1 MEAEQ
6 RMVALTQAL
15 ADPLRLELLRA
26 LMGGAA
32 TVSELTAL
40 TGASQPNVSNHLA
53 VLRERGLVRA
63 TREGRQM
70 RYDVRDAAVAN
81 LIEALA
87 AVAEAPTRRPQE
99 RMSPQLAQ
107 ARMCYDHLAGEV
119 GVAVYD
125 ALRARGAL
133 LANPVAGAR
142 RAGSAGASAAVEL
155 SSAGE
160 TLFGDLGID
169 VAALRHLKR
178 RFAFACVDWTE
189 RRPHLGGALG
199 AALGATALARG
210 WVVRQPETRAVIV
223 TDAGWRGLRAALGV
237 ELQLA
242 REAR

>member
-1 MEAEQ
+1 
-6 RMVALTQAL
+6 MVALTQAL

-26 LMGGAA
+26 LLGGPA

-70 RYDVRDAAVAN
+70 RYDVRDATVAN

-87 AVAEAPTRRPQE
+87 AVAEAPMRRPQE
-99 RMSPQLAQ
+99 RMSSQLAQ

-125 ALRARGAL
+125 ALLARGAL

-142 RAGSAGASAAVEL
+142 RAGPAGASAAVEL
-155 SSAGE
+155 SAAGE
-160 TLFGDLGID
+160 ALFGELDID
-169 VAALRHLKR
+169 VAALRRLKR

-199 AALGATALARG
+199 AALGATALSRG

-223 TDAGWRGLRAALGV
+223 TDAGWRGLRAAFGV
-237 ELQLA
+237 EPQPVG
-242 REAR
+242 EAR